1 MNGALNHLRW
11 PSLARD
17 LAVMTVPDAPTVSLD
32 SLCKAYDLTQEALAQ
47 VVMHPE
53 FRQLF
58 ERELEA
64 CRSLGSKAGKI
75 YRFSALGQALS
86 EKLYNDAMNG
96 AVETK
101 DAIKLLELLL
111 KAAGMMDQ
119 KEQQVNV
126 QTNVGINLPLPTG
139 LSNPKLKHLEAIN
152 VPV

>member
-1 MNGALNHLRW
+1 MDGALNHLRW

-17 LAVMTVPDAPTVSLD
+17 LAVMTVPDAPTVSLE
-32 SLCKAYDLTQEALAQ
+32 SLCKTYGLTQETLAQ
-47 VVMHPE
+47 TILHPE

-58 ERELEA
+58 QQELDY

-96 AVETK
+96 EFEAK
-101 DAIKLLELLL
+101 DALKLLELLL

-126 QTNVGINLPLPTG
+126 QTNVGISLPLPTG
-139 LSNPKLKHLEAIN
+139 LNNPKLKHLEAAN